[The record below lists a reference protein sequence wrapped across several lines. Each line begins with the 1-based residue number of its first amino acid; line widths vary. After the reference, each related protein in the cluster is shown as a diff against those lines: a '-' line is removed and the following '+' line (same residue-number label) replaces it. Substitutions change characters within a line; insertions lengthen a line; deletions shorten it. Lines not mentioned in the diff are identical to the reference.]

1 MPKRGRRRR
10 TIEPFTKIAR
20 PRRLADSVADRLAA
34 AIRSGALKPGE
45 RLPGELSLTS
55 ELGVARSV
63 VREAI
68 AQLRYDGLIEARQGV
83 GAFVADPD
91 QRRAFRIS
99 PDCFAKRQALL
110 KLLQL
115 RTSVSADAAG
125 LAAGARTPAQLR
137 RLKRCLADMQQSM
150 RQGMEGA
157 AARVDAEMRFY
168 ATIALASGNEYFAE
182 FLTMLDSRIL
192 AELRSVAVKNAMAA
206 EWGDQVLDEHRSVL
220 AAIES
225 RDPEAARTAA
235 REHFARAAQRLADRA
250 DIADV

>member
-1 MPKRGRRRR
+1 
-10 TIEPFTKIAR
+10 
-20 PRRLADSVADRLAA
+20 
-34 AIRSGALKPGE
+34 
-45 RLPGELSLTS
+45 
-55 ELGVARSV
+55 V

-91 QRRAFRIS
+91 QRRAFRIA

-115 RTSVSADAAG
+115 RASVSSDAAAF
-125 LAAGARTPAQLR
+125 AASNRTPAQLR
-137 RLKRCLADMQQSM
+137 RLERCLADMQRSM

-182 FLTMLDSRIL
+182 FLAMLDNRIL

-206 EWGDQVLDEHRSVL
+206 EWGEQVLDEHRSVL

-225 RDPEAARTAA
+225 GSADAARVAA
-235 REHFARAAQRLADRA
+235 RAHYERAARRLADRA